1 MRSSQ
6 CSLLFEYANFSMQR
20 MCFIKW
26 IRAALPFGVNVNQYY
41 TRFCIVKA
49 HCWLRMICG
58 VSVCWPFC
66 VYAYRNQRWIMRF
79 NNRNTDV
86 FVCWC
91 CMPYQKIACIQYKRN
106 NYVSRA
112 HVQPVRIV
120 CVWMYLHEFDVCIA
134 GSSKSSISIS
144 GQCRPINLISNTWN
158 TAVITQK
165 ESLCRIL
172 LIKKTN
178 EQKSSFASTSGSQFV
193 LSLYSAPC
201 SPQLRGIQN
210 IFIRKTFA
218 KYRHI
223 VWSRIRK
230 YTVWLSTCIGRRMNA
245 KIVRPIPNDGT
256 IAHTHTVN
264 ADLCMHTLNQPSI
277 RAYIRKSRHTDGR
290 VCVFRFSWPHIGY
303 IVLALRFVH
312 HALTHTNTIQNA
324 QCKAPG
330 SRLHCSVIWTYVFVA
345 HGACTHLGLYTNNE
359 PLRPW
364 NTCAHIDIWII
375 SYTWHMAYMHT

>member
-1 MRSSQ
+1 
-6 CSLLFEYANFSMQR
+6 

-91 CMPYQKIACIQYKRN
+91 CMPYQKIAYIQYKRN

-144 GQCRPINLISNTWN
+144 GRCRPINLISNTWN

-172 LIKKTN
+172 LIIKNKWT
-178 EQKSSFASTSGSQFV
+178 KV
-193 LSLYSAPC
+193 
-201 SPQLRGIQN
+201 
-210 IFIRKTFA
+210 
-218 KYRHI
+218 
-223 VWSRIRK
+223 
-230 YTVWLSTCIGRRMNA
+230 
-245 KIVRPIPNDGT
+245 IVRFNFRVAICI
-256 IAHTHTVN
+256 IAIQCTLFTTAERHTKHIYTENIREIQTHRLVAYTQIYGMIEHMHRQANECENRAADTEWWNNCSHTHTVN
-264 ADLCMHTLNQPSI
+264 TDLCMHTLNQPSI

-290 VCVFRFSWPHIGY
+290 LCVCFASHGPTLDTSYWRCASFTMHSLTQTPYRMHNARRPVVGY
-303 IVLALRFVH
+303 IALSYER
-312 HALTHTNTIQNA
+312 TY
-324 QCKAPG
+324 
-330 SRLHCSVIWTYVFVA
+330 SLHM
-345 HGACTHLGLYTNNE
+345 E
-359 PLRPW
+359 R
-364 NTCAHIDIWII
+364 AHISDCIQTMSRFAHEILARTLI
-375 SYTWHMAYMHT
+375 SE

>member
-91 CMPYQKIACIQYKRN
+91 CMPYQKIAYIQYKRN

-172 LIKKTN
+172 LIKKKQMNRSHRSLQLQGRNLYYRYTVHPVHHSWEAYKTYLYGKHSRNTDTSFGRVYANIRYDWAHASAGEWMRKSCGRYRMMEQLLTHTQWTQTYACIHWTN
-178 EQKSSFASTSGSQFV
+178 HPSV
-193 LSLYSAPC
+193 H
-201 SPQLRGIQN
+201 
-210 IFIRKTFA
+210 TFA
-218 KYRHI
+218 KAVIPMAECVCFASHGPTLDTSYWRCASFTMHSLTQTPYRMHNA
-223 VWSRIRK
+223 
-230 YTVWLSTCIGRRMNA
+230 RRP
-245 KIVRPIPNDGT
+245 V
-256 IAHTHTVN
+256 V
-264 ADLCMHTLNQPSI
+264 
-277 RAYIRKSRHTDGR
+277 
-290 VCVFRFSWPHIGY
+290 GY
-303 IVLALRFVH
+303 IALSYER
-312 HALTHTNTIQNA
+312 TY
-324 QCKAPG
+324 
-330 SRLHCSVIWTYVFVA
+330 SLHM
-345 HGACTHLGLYTNNE
+345 E
-359 PLRPW
+359 R
-364 NTCAHIDIWII
+364 AHISDCIQTMSCFAHEILARTLI
-375 SYTWHMAYMHT
+375 SE

>member
-1 MRSSQ
+1 
-6 CSLLFEYANFSMQR
+6 

-144 GQCRPINLISNTWN
+144 GRCRPINLISNTWN

-172 LIKKTN
+172 LINPKKPN

-193 LSLYSAPC
+193 YRYTLHPVHHSWEAYKTYLYGKHSRNTDTSFGRVYANIRYDWAHASAGEWMRKSC
-201 SPQLRGIQN
+201 DRYRMMEQLLTHTQWTQTYACIHWTN
-210 IFIRKTFA
+210 HPSVHTFA
-218 KYRHI
+218 KA
-223 VWSRIRK
+223 V
-230 YTVWLSTCIGRRMNA
+230 
-245 KIVRPIPNDGT
+245 IPM
-256 IAHTHTVN
+256 A
-264 ADLCMHTLNQPSI
+264 
-277 RAYIRKSRHTDGR
+277 
-290 VCVFRFSWPHIGY
+290 VCVCVSLLMAPHWIHRTG
-303 IVLALRFVH
+303 VALRS
-312 HALTHTNTIQNA
+312 
-324 QCKAPG
+324 P
-330 SRLHCSVIWTYVFVA
+330 
-345 HGACTHLGLYTNNE
+345 CTHS
-359 PLRPW
+359 
-364 NTCAHIDIWII
+364 HK
-375 SYTWHMAYMHT
+375 HHT